1 MLQNLGF
8 SNADKEKVPTLLPF
22 FLLPI
27 YLINSHKTLL
37 RASVLHP
44 WNIPPKT
51 LHTSFCKEG
60 CLLK

>member
-8 SNADKEKVPTLLPF
+8 SNADKEKVSTLLAF

-37 RASVLHP
+37 RASVFTRGTFHQRHS
-44 WNIPPKT
+44 IQA
-51 LHTSFCKEG
+51 SVRRAVF
-60 CLLK
+60 